1 MTIKNEWL
9 KSDRWTTQED
19 TALLKRG
26 DIVALNGNLTDCDK
40 EVLRFLI
47 VDCAIGW
54 VKTVILFRSQNFSAL
69 SPERKPG
76 YTWTIRRAK
85 LIGKN
90 WRII

>member
-1 MTIKNEWL
+1 MTTKNEWL

-19 TALLKRG
+19 TALLATG
-26 DIVALNGNLTDCDK
+26 DIVALNGNLLDHDK

-54 VKTVILFRSQNFSAL
+54 VKAVILFHSNL
-69 SPERKPG
+69 YDRKPG
-76 YTWTIRRAK
+76 DTWTFRRAK

-90 WRII
+90 WRIV

>member
-1 MTIKNEWL
+1 MTTKNEWL

-19 TALLKRG
+19 TALLTSG
-26 DIVALNGNLTDCDK
+26 DIVALNGNLIDHDK

-54 VKTVILFRSQNFSAL
+54 VKTVILFRRGGDNWNLQNV
-69 SPERKPG
+69 G
-76 YTWTIRRAK
+76 DTWTIRRAK

-90 WRII
+90 WRIV

>member
-1 MTIKNEWL
+1 MTQKNEWL

-19 TALLKRG
+19 TALLATG
-26 DIVALNGNLTDCDK
+26 DIVALNGILLDHDK

-54 VKTVILFRSQNFSAL
+54 VKTVILFHSGL
-69 SPERKPG
+69 HERKVG
-76 YTWTIRRAK
+76 DTWTFRRAK

-90 WRII
+90 WRIL